1 MKRIVLVRHAK
12 AVPYGYEDDFNRDL
26 TDRGENDAAL
36 VSSELVKKGIAPDLL
51 ISSPAKRALKTARIF
66 AENLAYEK
74 NQIVEFKDIYG
85 GLTTSEFV
93 ELIQSLPDDAET
105 VLFFG
110 HNPGFHFFTGN
121 LLKQFNLDMPTCAT
135 VGIDFKADNW
145 KNVEAQTGEMAF
157 RIVPKMLK

>member
-1 MKRIVLVRHAK
+1 MKRVVLVRHAK
-12 AVPYGYEDDFNRDL
+12 AVPYGYDDDFNRNL

-36 VSSELVKKGIAPDLL
+36 VSGELTKKGISPDLF
-51 ISSPAKRALKTARIF
+51 ISSPAKRALETARIF

-74 NQIVEFKDIYG
+74 NQIVEIKEIYG

-93 ELIQSLPDDAET
+93 ELIQSLPDDTDT
-105 VLFFG
+105 VFFFG

-121 LLKQFNLDMPTCAT
+121 LLKQYNQDMPTCAT
-135 VGIDFKADNW
+135 IGINFNVNHW
-145 KNVEAQTGEMAF
+145 KNIEARTGEMAF